1 MQITLTREDNTE
13 RMKKRMHE
21 EIEAQCAAVYR
32 QKITDLEEGLQ
43 RSEQKVTE
51 LAMKNKQIAQ
61 DLDRLVILP
70 DCTLFKNIM
79 ILLYSIIIYTVQVA
93 IINIYSYIQGLV
105 LQAMRA
111 QVCNGRYA

>member
-1 MQITLTREDNTE
+1 MQIILTREDNTE

-70 DCTLFKNIM
+70 YCTVFKNIM
-79 ILLYSIIIYTVQVA
+79 ILYILY
-93 IINIYSYIQGLV
+93 INIYLYIQGLV
-105 LQAMRA
+105 LQAMCA
-111 QVCNGRYA
+111 QVCNGRYAWLILSHL